1 MSLSHTI
8 YWVTLFSIIFYI
20 LFYQGICCVVTIT
33 RQPVT
38 ANISQ
43 ILTSRTKR
51 ASIKKRKKDL
61 TSNGPRGGR
70 RALDISKL
78 LILNDLTF

>member
-8 YWVTLFSIIFYI
+8 LLGNAIFYYI
-20 LFYQGICCVVTIT
+20 LYFAYQGVCCVVTIT

-38 ANISQ
+38 TNISQ
-43 ILTSRTKR
+43 ILTSSTKR
-51 ASIKKRKKDL
+51 TSIKKTKKDL